1 MAETK
6 EQEVQNDVESS
17 ETPAGAEKAQTGEGL
32 NEEGRSVSKAAFT
45 ELAPG
50 ADEGTRKNLDLL
62 MDVSVPLT
70 VELGCSTMKIEEVL
84 KLSPGAVVE
93 LDKHAD
99 EPIDVKVNGKLIAR
113 GEIVVVDDFFG
124 IRISE
129 IVPLTEEGE

>member
-6 EQEVQNDVESS
+6 EQETPTAVEPS
-17 ETPAGAEKAQTGEGL
+17 ETPAGPERAQEAEDGKEGEGA
-32 NEEGRSVSKAAFT
+32 VKKAAFS
-45 ELAPG
+45 ELAPAGGQG
-50 ADEGTRKNLDLL
+50 AKKNLDLL
-62 MDVSVPLT
+62 MDVNVPLT

-124 IRISE
+124 IRVTE
-129 IVPLTEEGE
+129 IVPPGEENV